1 MYLFQLCHIFHVG
14 ESLDTTDLADIVSA
28 LKKSNF
34 DSSKWNKLCLNIGL
48 YEITINEIKSDES
61 GSDDRL
67 RSCLNKWLNRVDQV
81 DDKGG
86 ATWES
91 LGNAL
96 VGIGQKPVAESK

>member
-1 MYLFQLCHIFHVG
+1 MISWAPDF
-14 ESLDTTDLADIVSA
+14 
-28 LKKSNF
+28 
-34 DSSKWNKLCLNIGL
+34 SKWNKLCLNIGL
-48 YEITINEIKSDES
+48 YETTINEIKSDES

-67 RSCLNKWLNRVDQV
+67 TTCLTKWLNRVDQV

-91 LGNAL
+91 LGNGL